1 MTYIYSILLS
11 IYIALGSSCT
21 HDLSRL
27 QFLMQDYGY
36 EQYEPGSRLFFFL
49 ANILNSD
56 LSVTIVHFLAVLI
69 FLLSLRYFFLKT
81 GLINSFDFFT
91 ISFISLFN
99 PLSFEMVSNNTRQL
113 LFISVFSISFYAF
126 IIRKLKHVVSYTNS
140 FSLKNINYSSFF
152 VFLTFL
158 FSFLIHSSAPIIFL
172 FSIFY
177 LLNLFVYKLAFQKE
191 QFIKFAIKFKSK
203 IKTKNLY
210 IFLCFVVVLASFY
223 FLLGNRLIYILTLYS
238 PSASDLINL
247 YQENNFGFEYDSPGL
262 FASVVLTAFLILYS
276 FFLIPKKF
284 IFFRVLNMTLIS
296 YTTLMIYLG
305 LTQPFLSALVRRTYQ
320 PFILIIFPVTLLFVF
335 SIIRSKFKNLF
346 LLSFLIIAIGWQSLK
361 LGNMAS
367 SKDTFFS
374 INNTDSYSCAPFRK
388 IIN

>member
-1 MTYIYSILLS
+1 
-11 IYIALGSSCT
+11 
-21 HDLSRL
+21 
-27 QFLMQDYGY
+27 
-36 EQYEPGSRLFFFL
+36 
-49 ANILNSD
+49 
-56 LSVTIVHFLAVLI
+56 
-69 FLLSLRYFFLKT
+69 
-81 GLINSFDFFT
+81 
-91 ISFISLFN
+91 
-99 PLSFEMVSNNTRQL
+99 
-113 LFISVFSISFYAF
+113 
-126 IIRKLKHVVSYTNS
+126 
-140 FSLKNINYSSFF
+140 LKNINYSSFF